1 MFNFFKKRKTKI
13 QKPEMPKALSC
24 ISFEINEDGTINIV
38 CDWPDFNDEN
48 ITNLEIVAKY
58 YSLAIHAVNAGL
70 LEKDIISTLKQ
81 HDTTNP
87 YNNLFVHN
95 VLIELINVEKTI
107 REQSPAYQKPV
118 ISPLNVFN
126 EGN

>member
-1 MFNFFKKRKTKI
+1 MFNFFKKR

-24 ISFEINEDGTINIV
+24 ISFEINEDGTINII
-38 CDWPDFNDEN
+38 CDWPDFNDES
-48 ITNLEIVAKY
+48 ITGLEAVARY
-58 YSLAIHAVNAGL
+58 YALAIHAVNAGL
-70 LEKDIISTLKQ
+70 LEKDIIGTLKQ
-81 HDTTNP
+81 HDTSNP

-107 REQSPAYQKPV
+107 RERSPAYQKPV

-126 EGN
+126 EEN

>member
-1 MFNFFKKRKTKI
+1 MFNFLKKRK
-13 QKPEMPKALSC
+13 KPEISQPLSY
-24 ISFEINEDGTINIV
+24 ISFEINKDGTINIV

-48 ITNLEIVAKY
+48 ITSLEVIARY
-58 YSLAIHAVNAGL
+58 YALAIHAINAGL
-70 LEKDIISTLKQ
+70 LERDIIGTLKQ
-81 HDTTNP
+81 HDTSNP

-107 REQSPAYQKPV
+107 RERSPAYQKPV

-126 EGN
+126 EEN